1 MAKRTDAPGKLE
13 LVRAFVNS
21 ADLEEGTDDIAT
33 ADSLAAWLAA
43 RELLRARETA
53 AGKRDVARAREVREA
68 LREVLLAHGSD
79 EAPDPAAPA
88 VLDAASRRADLGVRF
103 TADGT
108 AAVEPA
114 ARGVDGALGRILAIV
129 AAAMADGT
137 WYRMKACRED
147 SCRWA
152 FYDHTKN
159 HSGRW
164 CQMAECGNRAKAR
177 AYRRRHSASGAP
189 K

>member
-1 MAKRTDAPGKLE
+1 
-13 LVRAFVNS
+13 
-21 ADLEEGTDDIAT
+21 
-33 ADSLAAWLAA
+33 
-43 RELLRARETA
+43 
-53 AGKRDVARAREVREA
+53 
-68 LREVLLAHGSD
+68 
-79 EAPDPAAPA
+79 

-103 TADGT
+103 TPDGT
-108 AAVEPA
+108 AAVEPGTG
-114 ARGVDGALGRILAIV
+114 GVDGALGRILAVV

-137 WYRMKACRED
+137 WYRLKACRED

-177 AYRRRHSASGAP
+177 AYRRRHSAHEPTA
-189 K
+189 